1 MKPKAIKG
9 IALYC
14 FFNIKAVRN
23 NGKNINPSFLAKGN
37 SEITIA
43 DKINL
48 SLKNNQTAVII
59 TNPKRGS
66 VRAEGI
72 MIKYIGAYNSISIDI
87 YAALH

>member
-14 FFNIKAVRN
+14 FLNIKAVRN
-23 NGKNINPSFLAKGN
+23 NEKNINPSLVAKGY

-72 MIKYIGAYNSISIDI
+72 IIKYIGAYNSISIDI